1 MKRRVFWF
9 LGAMTLLIGA
19 GRALPLVQARP
30 AASATAAGYA
40 VIRRYHVKAGAA
52 GEIAQRARS
61 GFVPIISQTPG
72 FVAWYLV
79 DAGKDTLIAVSIFKD
94 QAGAQESTKRAA
106 QWIKQN
112 LAALIPNPPE
122 IASGAVLVQKV
133 Q

>member
-1 MKRRVFWF
+1 MKRRAFWF
-9 LGAMTLLIGA
+9 LGAMTLQIGA

-30 AASATAAGYA
+30 SASGTAAGYA
-40 VIRRYHVKAGAA
+40 VIRRYHVKTGAT

-72 FVAWYLV
+72 FVAWYLI
-79 DAGKDTLIAVSIFKD
+79 DTGKDTLVAVSIFKD

-112 LAALIPNPPE
+112 LAELIPNPPD
-122 IASGAVLVQKV
+122 ITAGAVIVQKV
-133 Q
+133 K